1 MDPLD
6 QSDELL
12 RRCGELRARS
22 VQACAT
28 ADKTMEKSR
37 RLLVAAAKAQKAVRH
52 AFDLESTGPGGKATA
67 DDLPAGQ

>member
-22 VQACAT
+22 VRACAT
-28 ADKTMEKSR
+28 AEKTMEKSR
-37 RLLVAAAKAQKAVRH
+37 RLLVAAAKAQKAVKH
-52 AFDLESTGPGGKATA
+52 ACGLESTGPSGNAA
-67 DDLPAGQ
+67 VDDLPAGQ

>member
-12 RRCGELRARS
+12 RRCDELRARS
-22 VQACAT
+22 VRACAT

-37 RLLVAAAKAQKAVRH
+37 RLLAAAKAQKAVRH
-52 AFDLESTGPGGKATA
+52 ACGLESTGPRGKATV
-67 DDLPAGQ
+67 DDLRAGQ